1 MKTRGLTF
9 LSLAICIVHIIP
21 FYILITSSFKK
32 ADDYSSSWSVPG
44 YVFLD
49 NFTNAWEHA
58 NLGRVFFN
66 NIVITAL
73 AVILLVLL
81 GSIAS
86 YPLARYPTK
95 FNKKIYVI
103 FVSALI
109 VPPLSILVPL
119 YNIMVDMGGMNT
131 FWGVI
136 LLHVTFQLPI
146 TIFFY
151 TGFIS
156 TIPRE
161 LDEAAMLDGAGRAEL
176 FFRIIMPLLKPVTSS
191 SIIITGVWIWNDY
204 QFSVFFLQSSK
215 VHNITVALSQFFA
228 QYNSNIGWVAAG
240 ALLGMLPM
248 VAVFLFLQKYFI
260 QGLSSG
266 AVKG

>member
-1 MKTRGLTF
+1 
-9 LSLAICIVHIIP
+9 
-21 FYILITSSFKK
+21 LITSSFKK
-32 ADDYSSSWSVPG
+32 PNDYSSSWSFPA
-44 YVFLD
+44 YLFLD
-49 NFTNAWEHA
+49 NFGNAWEHA
-58 NLGRVFFN
+58 NLGRVFYN
-66 NIVITAL
+66 NVVITAI
-73 AVILLVLL
+73 AVTLLVIIGAL
-81 GSIAS
+81 AS
-86 YPLARYPTK
+86 YPLVRYPTK
-95 FNKKIYVI
+95 LNKKVYVL

-119 YNIMVDMGGMNT
+119 YNIMVDVGGMNT
-131 FWGVI
+131 FWGIIV
-136 LLHVTFQLPI
+136 LHVTFQLPI

-161 LDEAAMLDGAGRAEL
+161 LDEAAMLDGAGRVGL

-191 SIIITGVWIWNDY
+191 CIIITGVWIWNDY
-204 QFSVFFLQSSK
+204 QFSVFFLQSTK

-228 QYNSNIGWVAAG
+228 QYNSDVGWVAAG

-248 VAVFLFLQKYFI
+248 VVLFLFLQRYFI